1 MDSHTE
7 KNIST
12 VICPGGTEGFLSN
25 QNISGSVPLENPAV
39 IELPHYHHQ
48 TVWQH
53 FAHLAF
59 EMPSKN
65 EDEKLLKTASI

>member
-12 VICPGGTEGFLSN
+12 VIRPGDTEGFLSD

-39 IELPHYHHQ
+39 IELPHYHH
-48 TVWQH
+48 
-53 FAHLAF
+53 
-59 EMPSKN
+59 
-65 EDEKLLKTASI
+65 

>member
-1 MDSHTE
+1 MESRTE

-12 VICPGGTEGFLSN
+12 VIRRGGTDGFLSN
-25 QNISGSVPLENPAV
+25 QNISGGVPLENPAV

-48 TVWQH
+48 TLWQH

-59 EMPSKN
+59 EMPSKK
-65 EDEKLLKTASI
+65 EDEKLLETAS